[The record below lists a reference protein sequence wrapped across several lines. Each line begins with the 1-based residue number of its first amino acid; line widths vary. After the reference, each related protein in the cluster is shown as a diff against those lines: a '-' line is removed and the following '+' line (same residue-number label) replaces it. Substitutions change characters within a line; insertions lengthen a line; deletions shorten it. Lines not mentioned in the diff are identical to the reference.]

1 MRYILGGDARA
12 PTKEGRVM
20 PDPALLAL
28 VQHFTNPPPAIVQPA
43 FMTDAEPF
51 LSAYEAIADDQERDF
66 EKWLA
71 AEEETRLRTR
81 EAVDAD
87 PRAFTPQMF
96 DDIIGP
102 FEHHMRWQKRVT
114 ARLER
119 RTPRDLSPRLAR
131 LRERTLARQRQQYE
145 AADGLVQFLREMR
158 EEVISLQADDT
169 PATVWTPNE
178 TTIAAMMEARAGGLQ
193 KFATVADLMADL
205 HADD

>member
-1 MRYILGGDARA
+1 
-12 PTKEGRVM
+12 M

-51 LSAYEAIADDQERDF
+51 LSAYEAIADDLERDF

-71 AEEETRLRTR
+71 GEEETRQRTR
-81 EAVDAD
+81 QAVNANPHD
-87 PRAFTPQMF
+87 FTPQMF

-102 FEHHMRWQKRVT
+102 FEHHMRRQKRIT

-119 RTPRDLSPRLAR
+119 RTARRVSPRLR
-131 LRERTLARQRQQYE
+131 SLQERTLARQHQQYE
-145 AADGLVQFLREMR
+145 AADGLVRFLREVR
-158 EEVISLQADDT
+158 EEVVSLQAGDRQ
-169 PATVWTPNE
+169 AVAWVPNE
-178 TTIAAMMEARAGGLQ
+178 TTIAAMMEAEAGGLPR
-193 KFATVADLMADL
+193 FASVADLMADL